1 MTNDQMKI
9 AIYGRQFNDTAVLP
23 YIQQVFDNLTKHGAE
38 IYVHYN
44 LHSYLK
50 DNISTALYKVLEP
63 DDAIKGLI
71 DLFLTLGGDG
81 TLLDMVTLIR
91 DSGIPVIGI
100 NFGRLGFLASISK
113 NDIADAIQA
122 VVNKNFTLDSREL
135 ISINSGPEIFGN
147 DNFALNDITIHKRD
161 DSAMITTHVFLNGEF
176 LNSYWGDGI
185 IISTATGST
194 AYSLSCGGP
203 IIYPESNAIV
213 LTPVSPHNLN
223 VRPIVLP
230 DNSKLSFDVECR
242 GTNYLVSCDS
252 RTAVID
258 KTIRFQ
264 VNKAGFRLN
273 LIRLN
278 NESYL
283 STLRNK
289 LLWGLDA
296 RNY

>member
-1 MTNDQMKI
+1 MKI
-9 AIYGRQFNDTAVLP
+9 AVYGRQFNDLATLP
-23 YIQQVFDNLTKHGAE
+23 FIQQVFDTLAQHHVE
-38 IYVHYN
+38 IYVHHQLSDFLAGKITN
-44 LHSYLK
+44 V
-50 DNISTALYKVLEP
+50 TYKVLEST
-63 DDAIKGLI
+63 DKIKGFI

-81 TLLDMVTLIR
+81 TLLDMVNVIA

-100 NFGRLGFLASISK
+100 NFGRLGFLASVNK
-113 NDIADAIQA
+113 NDIAAAIHA
-122 VVNKNFTLDSREL
+122 VVNKDYTFDTRTLL
-135 ISINSGPEIFGN
+135 SIESDLNVFPEG
-147 DNFALNDITIHKRD
+147 NFALNDITIHKRD
-161 DSAMITTHVFLNGEF
+161 DSAMITMQVFLDGEF

-185 IISTATGST
+185 IIATATGST

-203 IIYPESNAIV
+203 IIFPQSNGIV

-230 DNSKLSFDVECR
+230 DSSVLSFEVESR
-242 GTNYLVSCDS
+242 SNKFLLSCDS
-252 RTAVID
+252 RTAVIN
-258 KTIRFQ
+258 KPSRFH
-264 VNKAGFRLN
+264 VKKADFGLN

>member
-1 MTNDQMKI
+1 MKI
-9 AIYGRQFNDTAVLP
+9 AIYGRQFNDPGVIP
-23 YIQQVFDNLTKHGAE
+23 YIQHVFDNLIQHGVE
-38 IYVHYN
+38 IYVHHQ
-44 LHSYLK
+44 LRDYLK
-50 DNISTALYKVLEP
+50 DNISTVQYNVLERG
-63 DDAIKGLI
+63 DEIKGFI

-81 TLLDMVTLIR
+81 TLLDMVAVIR
-91 DSGIPVIGI
+91 DSGIPIIGI
-100 NFGRLGFLASISK
+100 NFGRLGFLASINKS
-113 NDIADAIQA
+113 DIAAAIHA
-122 VVNKNFTLDSREL
+122 VVNKQFTLDSREL
-135 ISINSGPEIFGN
+135 LSISSELEIFGE

-161 DSAMITTHVFLNGEF
+161 DAAMITTHVFLNEEF

-185 IISTATGST
+185 IISTSTGST

-203 IIYPESNAIV
+203 IIFPESNSLV
-213 LTPVSPHNLN
+213 VTPVSPHNLN

-230 DNSKLSFDVECR
+230 DSCTLAFDVESR
-242 GTNYLVSCDS
+242 SGNYLVSCDS

-258 KTIRFQ
+258 KTMRFK
-264 VNKAGFRLN
+264 VNKAGFKLN
-273 LIRLN
+273 LIRLS

>member
-1 MTNDQMKI
+1 MRI
-9 AIYGRQFNDTAVLP
+9 AVYGRQFNDQAVLP
-23 YIQQVFDNLTKHGAE
+23 YIQQVFDNLSQHKVE
-38 IYVHYN
+38 IYVHHQLNGYLEGKINTVNYN
-44 LHSYLK
+44 VLK
-50 DNISTALYKVLEP
+50 ENDQ
-63 DDAIKGLI
+63 IKGFI

-81 TLLDMVTLIR
+81 TLLDMVSVISN
-91 DSGIPVIGI
+91 SGVPVIGI
-100 NFGRLGFLASISK
+100 NFGRLGFLASVNKS
-113 NDIADAIQA
+113 DIAAAIHA
-122 VVNKNFTLDSREL
+122 VVNNQFTLDNRGL
-135 ISINSGPEIFGN
+135 LSIESDLNIFGK

-161 DSAMITTHVFLNGEF
+161 DSAMITTHMFLDGEF

-185 IISTATGST
+185 IIATSTGST

-203 IIYPESNAIV
+203 IIFPQSNSIV
-213 LTPVSPHNLN
+213 VTPVSPHNLN

-230 DNSKLSFDVECR
+230 DSSKLSFDVECR
-242 GTNYLVSCDS
+242 SSNYLLSCDS
-252 RTAVID
+252 RTALID
-258 KTIRFQ
+258 KPMKFH
-264 VNKAGFRLN
+264 VHKAGFELN

>member
-1 MTNDQMKI
+1 MKI
-9 AIYGRQFNDTAVLP
+9 AIYGRQFNDPGVFP
-23 YIQQVFDNLTKHGAE
+23 YIQKVFDTLTRNHAE
-38 IYVHYN
+38 IYIHHLLNDHLRGYINTSNYN
-44 LHSYLK
+44 ILK
-50 DNISTALYKVLEP
+50 EGDE
-63 DDAIKGLI
+63 IKGLI

-81 TLLDMVTLIR
+81 TLLDTISMIR

-100 NFGRLGFLASISK
+100 NFGRLGFLASINK
-113 NDIADAIQA
+113 NDIVSAIEA
-122 VVNKNFTLDSREL
+122 IVNKQFSHDSREL
-135 ISINSGPEIFGN
+135 LSIHSDLEIFGQ

-161 DSAMITTHVFLNGEF
+161 DSAMITTNVFLNDEF

-185 IISTATGST
+185 IISTSTGST

-203 IIYPESNAIV
+203 IIFPESNSIV

-230 DNSKLSFDVECR
+230 DTSTLSFEVECR
-242 GTNYLVSCDS
+242 SSNYLVSCDS

-258 KTIRFQ
+258 KTMRFK
-264 VNKAGFRLN
+264 VAKAGFCVN
-273 LIRLN
+273 LARLN

>member
-1 MTNDQMKI
+1 MKI
-9 AIYGRQFNDTAVLP
+9 AIYGRPFNLDVLP
-23 YIQQVFDNLTKHGAE
+23 YVQEIFDNLANHGVE
-38 IYVHYN
+38 IYVHHLLSDFLNGKIQKIEYRILN
-44 LHSYLK
+44 SG
-50 DNISTALYKVLEP
+50 DQ
-63 DDAIKGLI
+63 IKGNI

-81 TLLDMVTLIR
+81 TLLDMVNVIR
-91 DSGIPVIGI
+91 DTGVPVIGI
-100 NFGRLGFLASISK
+100 NFGRLGFLATINKS
-113 NDIADAIQA
+113 DIAAAIFA
-122 VVNKNFTLDSREL
+122 VVNGQYTLDSRDL
-135 ISINSGPEIFGN
+135 ISINSETEVFGD

-161 DSAMITTHVFLNGEF
+161 DAAMIITRVYMNDEF
-176 LNSYWGDGI
+176 LNAYWGDGI

-203 IIYPESNAIV
+203 IIFPQSNSIV

-223 VRPIVLP
+223 VRPIILP
-230 DNSKLSFDVECR
+230 DTCNLSFEVESR
-242 GTNYLVSCDS
+242 SSNYLVSCDS
-252 RTAVID
+252 RTATID
-258 KTIRFQ
+258 RTIRFN
-264 VNKAGFRLN
+264 VHKAGFQLN

>member
-1 MTNDQMKI
+1 MRI
-9 AIYGRQFNDTAVLP
+9 AVYGRQFNDTAVLP
-23 YIQQVFDNLTKHGAE
+23 YLQQVFDNLAQHGVE
-38 IYVHYN
+38 IYVHQQFHKYLQEATIAVEYKLLEYN
-44 LHSYLK
+44 
-50 DNISTALYKVLEP
+50 EQ
-63 DDAIKGLI
+63 IKGFI
-71 DLFLTLGGDG
+71 DLVLTLGGDG

-91 DSGIPVIGI
+91 DSGVPIIGI
-100 NFGRLGFLASISK
+100 NFGRLGFLASINKS
-113 NDIADAIQA
+113 DIAAAIYA
-122 VVNKNFTLDSREL
+122 VVNKQFTLDSREL
-135 ISINSGPEIFGN
+135 LSISSELEIFGD

-161 DSAMITTHVFLNGEF
+161 DAAMITTHVFLDEEF

-185 IISTATGST
+185 IISTSTGST

-203 IIYPESNAIV
+203 IIFPNSNSLV

-223 VRPIVLP
+223 VRPIVIP
-230 DNSKLSFDVECR
+230 DSCTLSFDVECR
-242 GTNYLVSCDS
+242 SNNYLVTCDS

-258 KTIRFQ
+258 KTMRFK
-264 VNKAGFRLN
+264 VKKAGFQLN

-289 LLWGLDA
+289 LLWGLDV

>member
-1 MTNDQMKI
+1 MKI
-9 AIYGRQFNDTAVLP
+9 AIYGRQFNDPVVLP
-23 YIQQVFDNLTKHGAE
+23 YIQQVFDNLIEHGVE
-38 IYVHYN
+38 IYVHRQ
-44 LHSYLK
+44 LHDYL
-50 DNISTALYKVLEP
+50 DANIKTIKYKVLEA
-63 DDAIKGLI
+63 DDKIEGLI
-71 DLFLTLGGDG
+71 DLFITLGGDG

-100 NFGRLGFLASISK
+100 NFGRLGFLASINK
-113 NDIADAIQA
+113 NDIAAAINA
-122 VVNKNFTLDSREL
+122 VVNKQFTLDGREL
-135 ISINSGPEIFGN
+135 LSIDSELEIFGK

-161 DSAMITTHVFLNGEF
+161 DSAMITTHVFLEEEF

-185 IISTATGST
+185 IISTSTGST

-203 IIYPESNAIV
+203 IIFPQSNSLV
-213 LTPVSPHNLN
+213 VTPVAPHNLN
-223 VRPIVLP
+223 VRPVILP
-230 DNSKLSFDVECR
+230 DSCTLSFDVEFR
-242 GTNYLVSCDS
+242 SANYLVSCDS

-258 KTIRFQ
+258 KTMRFK
-264 VNKAGFRLN
+264 VTKAGFKLN

>member
-1 MTNDQMKI
+1 MKI
-9 AIYGRQFNDTAVLP
+9 EIYGRQFNDPAVFP
-23 YIQQVFDNLTKHGAE
+23 YIQQVFDSLTQHGVE
-38 IYVHYN
+38 VYVHHQLN
-44 LHSYLK
+44 DYLR
-50 DNISTALYKVLEP
+50 DNINTAPYEVLQDIE
-63 DDAIKGLI
+63 AIKGFI
-71 DLFLTLGGDG
+71 DIFLTLGGDG
-81 TLLDMVTLIR
+81 TLLDTVTMIR
-91 DSGIPVIGI
+91 DSGIPVVGI
-100 NFGRLGFLASISK
+100 NFGRLGFLASINK
-113 NDIADAIQA
+113 NDIAAAIDA
-122 VVNKNFTLDSREL
+122 VVNKQFTLDSREL
-135 ISINSGPEIFGN
+135 ISIYSEIAIFGK

-161 DSAMITTHVFLNGEF
+161 DSAMITTHVFLDEEF

-185 IISTATGST
+185 IISTSTGST

-203 IIYPESNAIV
+203 IIFPKSNSIV

-230 DNSKLSFDVECR
+230 DTSTLSFEVECR
-242 GTNYLVSCDS
+242 SSNYLVSCDS

-258 KTIRFQ
+258 KTMRFK
-264 VNKAGFRLN
+264 VNKAGFQLN
-273 LIRLN
+273 LVRLS

>member
-1 MTNDQMKI
+1 MKI
-9 AIYGRQFNDTAVLP
+9 AVYGRPFNDATVLP
-23 YIQQVFDNLTKHGAE
+23 YIQQVFDVLSQYKVS
-38 IYVHYN
+38 IYVHQQ
-44 LHSYLK
+44 LHDYLDGK
-50 DNISTALYKVLEP
+50 LVKVKYSILKGHNYIRESI
-63 DDAIKGLI
+63 DAFI
-71 DLFLTLGGDG
+71 TLGGDG

-100 NFGRLGFLASISK
+100 NFGRLGFLASVNK
-113 NDIADAIQA
+113 NDIAAAIYA
-122 VVNKNFTLDSREL
+122 LVNKEFTLDSREL
-135 ISINSGPEIFGN
+135 LSIESEQKLFGE
-147 DNFALNDITIHKRD
+147 DNFALNDFTIHKRD
-161 DSAMITTHVFLNGEF
+161 DSAMITTHAFLNDEF

-185 IISTATGST
+185 IISTSTGST

-203 IIYPESNAIV
+203 IIFPQSNSIV
-213 LTPVSPHNLN
+213 VTPISPHNLN

-230 DNSKLSFDVECR
+230 DSSNLTFDVECR

-252 RTAVID
+252 RTAIID
-258 KTIRFQ
+258 KTMKFHIR
-264 VNKAGFRLN
+264 KADFRLN
-273 LIRLN
+273 LIRLS

>member
-1 MTNDQMKI
+1 MRI
-9 AIYGRQFNDTAVLP
+9 AIYGRPFNDPAVLP
-23 YIQQVFDNLTKHGAE
+23 YIQQVFDALIQHNVE
-38 IYVHYN
+38 IYVHYQ
-44 LHSYLK
+44 LHNYLK
-50 DNISTALYKVLEP
+50 GNLNTVQYNVLEP
-63 DDAIKGLI
+63 SDQIKGFI

-81 TLLDMVTLIR
+81 TMLDMVTVIR
-91 DSGIPVIGI
+91 DSGVPIIGI
-100 NFGRLGFLASISK
+100 NFGRLGFLASINKS
-113 NDIADAIQA
+113 DIVAAIHA
-122 VVNKNFTLDSREL
+122 VITKQFTLDTREL
-135 ISINSGPEIFGN
+135 LTIQSELEIFGD
-147 DNFALNDITIHKRD
+147 DNFALNDITIHKTD
-161 DSAMITTHVFLNGEF
+161 DSAMVTTHVFLEDEF

-203 IIYPESNAIV
+203 IIFPESNSIV
-213 LTPVSPHNLN
+213 LTPVAPHNLN

-230 DNSKLSFDVECR
+230 DHRTLCFDVECR
-242 GTNYLVSCDS
+242 SANYLVSCDS

-258 KTIRFQ
+258 KTMRFK
-264 VNKAGFRLN
+264 VSKAGFQLN

-289 LLWGLDA
+289 LLWGLDT